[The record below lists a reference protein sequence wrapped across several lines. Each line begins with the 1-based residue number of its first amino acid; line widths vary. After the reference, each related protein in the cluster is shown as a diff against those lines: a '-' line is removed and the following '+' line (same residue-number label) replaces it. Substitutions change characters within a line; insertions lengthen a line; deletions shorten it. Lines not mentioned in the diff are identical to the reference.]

1 MTDLVERYVAQV
13 GRYLPQNER
22 EEIQNELRSLIQDQ
36 LDDRYKGAP
45 ADEDV
50 VELLTEFGEPR
61 KMAASYRGEQY
72 LIGPELY
79 PTMVQVLQRGWLW
92 IPAIVVLVRVLVAF
106 ITGEP
111 GTLIGLLLET
121 AFTVVQAVFVFS
133 GIVVL
138 IFAILQHSG
147 EELEEVTGAGEFNPR
162 DLPKLDTSG
171 GLERG
176 EVAFGIAFNIFLT
189 FIFIYFL
196 RVGGL
201 TLRFNLNEP
210 VDVLP
215 VPTNW
220 LIVYIGT
227 LLASIVISALAL
239 RRDRWTA
246 GLLVAEM
253 IVELVG
259 TVASYFV
266 ILTPLFDWLF
276 EALPFTANLPFAG
289 SAPEIVAVVLGFVT
303 LVDTFSKLIKVV
315 TGGKKGRP
323 TVKVQPEG

>member
-13 GRYLPQNER
+13 GRYLPQGER

-45 ADEDV
+45 TGDDV
-50 VELLTEFGEPR
+50 VELLTEFGQPR
-61 KMAASYRGEQY
+61 KMAASYRGDQY

-79 PTMVQVLQRGWLW
+79 PTMMQVLQRGWLW
-92 IPAIVVLVRVLVAF
+92 IPALVVIIRLLVAF
-106 ITGEP
+106 IAGEP

-147 EELEEVTGAGEFNPR
+147 EELDEVTGAGEFDPR
-162 DLPKLDTSG
+162 ELPKLDTSG

-189 FIFIYFL
+189 FIFTYFL

-201 TLRFNLNEP
+201 TLRFNLSDP

-227 LLASIVISALAL
+227 LLASIVIGVLAL
-239 RRDRWTA
+239 RRDRWTV
-246 GLLVAEM
+246 GLLLAEM
-253 IVELVG
+253 AVEAVG
-259 TVASYFV
+259 AVAAYFV
-266 ILTPLFDWLF
+266 VIQPLFGWLF
-276 EALPFTANLPFAG
+276 EALPFMANLPFAG
-289 SAPEIVAVVLGFVT
+289 SAPEIVAVFLGFAT
-303 LVDTFSKLIKVV
+303 LADTFSKLVKVA
-315 TGGKKGRP
+315 TGGKDGRP
-323 TVKVQPEG
+323 FISIQPEG